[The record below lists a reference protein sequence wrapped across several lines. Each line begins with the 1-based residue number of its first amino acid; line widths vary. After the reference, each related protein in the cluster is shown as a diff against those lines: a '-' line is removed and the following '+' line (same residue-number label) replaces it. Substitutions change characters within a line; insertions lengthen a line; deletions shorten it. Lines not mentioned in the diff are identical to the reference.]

1 MKSAYLITEHKETAL
16 ILEHLLP
23 QFLVESTE
31 IVAMNTRY
39 SAQSLAGTLMSERVP
54 SGQRSYRPVA
64 LVLNADTT
72 DKSAIQEQF
81 SLINTLLLPAA
92 NRAPYQVFL
101 AVPTAASFIPQ
112 ETESPTSLLEQLDHL
127 SADQIQSL
135 RQQPLLQQLTQF
147 LANACTQA
155 A

>member
-16 ILEHLLP
+16 ILEYLLP
-23 QFLVESTE
+23 QTLVQSTE

-39 SAQSLAGTLMSERVP
+39 SAQSLAGTLMSERD
-54 SGQRSYRPVA
+54 RPVA
-64 LVLNADTT
+64 LVLNANTT

-101 AVPTAASFIPQ
+101 AVPTAASLIPQ
-112 ETESPTSLLEQLDHL
+112 ETESPTSLLERLAHL

-135 RQQPLLQQLTQF
+135 QQQPLLQQLTQF
-147 LANACTQA
+147 LANACAQA